1 MNDKTARPQDVV
13 QQQLDAYNARDIEA
27 FMACWADDAQYYEH
41 PDTLLASGKAAIRER
56 HLARFREPSLYGERI
71 KRMAVGEYGGR
82 SGGGDAQLPAG
93 ARQNGCHR
101 HLRSGTG
108 ADRQSL
114 VQDRPLR
121 AGRRRA
127 LAAPYCNAITA
138 SISTHT
144 AGENNALTAINEQA
158 GSAPSK

>member
-13 QQQLDAYNARDIEA
+13 QQQLDAYNARDIDA

-56 HLARFREPSLYGERI
+56 HLVRFRGAESVWRTDKTHGGGEH
-71 KRMAVGEYGGR
+71 GGR
-82 SGGGDAQLPAG
+82 SGSGDAQLPAG

-108 ADRQSL
+108 QIAKAWFKIGPCVPDE
-114 VQDRPLR
+114 
-121 AGRRRA
+121 GA
-127 LAAPYCNAITA
+127 L
-138 SISTHT
+138 
-144 AGENNALTAINEQA
+144 
-158 GSAPSK
+158 

>member
-71 KRMAVGEYGGR
+71 KRMAVGNMVVDQEVVTRNFPQGAAKWMSSPFTKWNRGGSPKPGSRSAPACRTKARSSRNAAHLSLSGIFYPASGR
-82 SGGGDAQLPAG
+82 SVQELPSMF
-93 ARQNGCHR
+93 RIY
-101 HLRSGTG
+101 LW
-108 ADRQSL
+108 
-114 VQDRPLR
+114 P
-121 AGRRRA
+121 
-127 LAAPYCNAITA
+127 I
-138 SISTHT
+138 
-144 AGENNALTAINEQA
+144 
-158 GSAPSK
+158 